1 MKTTP
6 IHCKMS
12 FVLFINELYAQIHLL
27 STFGKNARTVSRC
40 IPAKSIGPSVP
51 MASK

>member
-1 MKTTP
+1 
-6 IHCKMS
+6 
-12 FVLFINELYAQIHLL
+12 L

-51 MASK
+51 VVVK